1 MRKNDTFEVM
11 CSLTAGVADAIA
23 VAAGVL
29 LAVWVRFDSGWIS
42 LIYAAPSDR
51 TIYYYG
57 AGIAALLFLLIFKN
71 LELYD
76 RPQTG
81 PFSERIP
88 RIVRACGIGILL
100 ALVLAFGIRTS
111 PPFSRLVA
119 VISFFTI
126 SLLVLTERFALAR
139 IERHYAKHQTRK
151 NNIVILGVNSTAAN
165 LKAAIEREPR
175 LRSRVLSFLRISDDE
190 NDDDIV
196 PSMIGG
202 SVDDLADLL
211 DSQQID
217 QAILTESGLPRE
229 KLVDLILLCERRVV
243 RFMMVPDML
252 RLLTTKVDMQTIDGI
267 PLLGTSRWPLDI
279 FWNRIIK
286 RAADIIGAATGLL
299 LSVPIMTIAAFFIKR
314 GSPGPVF
321 FRQTRCGE
329 RGRHFNLYKLRTMR
343 MDAEGGDRPGWSTR
357 DDPRRT
363 AVGAFLRRWN
373 IDELPQFWNVLQG
386 DMSLVGP
393 RPERPHFVEKFRA
406 DISRYMWRHV
416 SKPGMT
422 GWAQVNGLRGDTS
435 IPDRIAHDLYYLENW
450 SPALDFKIISKTFFT
465 RGDDY

>member
-1 MRKNDTFEVM
+1 MRKNDTFEVA
-11 CSLTAGVADAIA
+11 CSLVAGIADALA
-23 VAAGVL
+23 VTIGVL
-29 LAVWVRFDSGWIS
+29 LAVWIRFDSGWVS
-42 LIYAAPSDR
+42 LIFNPPSDR
-51 TIYYYG
+51 SIYYYG
-57 AGIAALLFLLIFKN
+57 AGIAAILFVLIFKN
-71 LELYD
+71 LELYN

-81 PFSERIP
+81 PFSEKIP
-88 RIVRACGIGILL
+88 RIIRACGVGILL
-100 ALVLAFGIRTS
+100 ALVLAFGIRTE

-126 SLLVLTERFALAR
+126 SSLVLVERFALAR

-165 LKAAIEREPR
+165 LKGAIEREPR
-175 LRSRVLSFLRISDDE
+175 LRSRVLAFLSVSEGDSHP
-190 NDDDIV
+190 DIDPAMV
-196 PSMIGG
+196 KGN
-202 SVDDLADLL
+202 VDGLASLL
-211 DSQQID
+211 ESRQID
-217 QAILTESGLPRE
+217 QAILTESGLPQD
-229 KLVDLILLCERRVV
+229 KLVDLILLCERQVV

-252 RLLTTKVDMQTIDGI
+252 RLLTTKVDMQTIAGI

-279 FWNRIIK
+279 FWNRMIK
-286 RAADIIGAATGLL
+286 RSSDIVGATIGLL
-299 LSVPIMTIAAFFIKR
+299 ISIPLIVLAALFIKR
-314 GSPGPVF
+314 SSPGPVF
-321 FRQTRCGE
+321 FRQVRCGE

-343 MDAEGGDRPGWSTR
+343 MDAEEDDEPGWSTR

-363 AVGAFLRRWN
+363 PVGAFLRRWN
-373 IDELPQFWNVLQG
+373 IDELPQFWNVLKG

-450 SPALDFKIISKTFFT
+450 SLALDFKIVSKTFFAQ
-465 RGDDY
+465 GD